1 VEFDDELDAEDA
13 KKDLN
18 GQDMGGLKI
27 NIGKQSL
34 SNVQFLEWSKK
45 SKNFDPNSS
54 TRPARRE

>member
-34 SNVQFLEWSKK
+34 INIHLEWSKK
-45 SKNFDPNSS
+45 SKNFDANSS
-54 TRPARRE
+54 TRPDRRE